1 MGRAQKESREVARRG
16 RDEYV
21 PVRGRCILLTADL
34 PRSFPPRGASSQA
47 STRAALVAR
56 LGGVRAVRP
65 QPVREAWSKRP
76 PPRDERRPCG
86 TSARFGMIVILGM
99 ICPREGEVTLCR
111 THQCKRNFGGKA
123 RPRRGGGLER
133 DTDVRFETVALDDVL
148 AATAVVR
155 SKASSSARADHLF
168 ITADPNHRGRRAVRP
183 RQSKTLTRRV
193 MLGHD
198 LDGRRSPVERLRHTP
213 EAGSVHQLRG
223 ARKHAAATP
232 RSAQGSRGP
241 GYAWRGFRTP
251 RRITAIAHRPPFVH
265 DSA

>member
-1 MGRAQKESREVARRG
+1 M
-16 RDEYV
+16 
-21 PVRGRCILLTADL
+21 ADA
-34 PRSFPPRGASSQA
+34 PSA
-47 STRAALVAR
+47 
-56 LGGVRAVRP
+56 P
-65 QPVREAWSKRP
+65 QPRAPASQRRAP
-76 PPRDERRPCG
+76 ASQRRRRPCG

-223 ARKHAAATP
+223 AGSTP
-232 RSAQGSRGP
+232 RPPPGPPKVHEVRVMLGEGSAHLAASPLLPTGLRSCMIPHRAWFALAGP
-241 GYAWRGFRTP
+241 R
-251 RRITAIAHRPPFVH
+251 
-265 DSA
+265 S